1 MDFIVLIII
10 GLFINSVFGD
20 KKKPAQSQK
29 QKQAQA
35 EYEEIFAQEEITDIE
50 RQMAQAEIDSENARK
65 REAEIE
71 RRRRE
76 AAKKQAEMGK
86 PPVEVKLFGSFGELF
101 EEIKKAA
108 AAKPEVAP
116 TPAPKKKRKRKAGS
130 LDGLNPD
137 MATLEGKPIFA
148 PDKPVTVA
156 PQMEVIKQAPKQ
168 SGSGLEVITNNKRLT
183 PLQQA
188 MLLSDVL
195 EKPKALRR

>member
-10 GLFINSVFGD
+10 GLIFNSVFGD
-20 KKKPAQSQK
+20 KKKPAQN
-29 QKQAQA
+29 QKQAEYDEVFA
-35 EYEEIFAQEEITDIE
+35 EEKLTEIE

-65 REAEIE
+65 REA
-71 RRRRE
+71 

-108 AAKPEVAP
+108 VGEPEVVPAAK
-116 TPAPKKKRKRKAGS
+116 PKKKRKRKAGS

-137 MATLEGKPIFA
+137 MATLEGKPIFKPDA
-148 PDKPVTVA
+148 PVGVA

-168 SGSGLEVITNNKRLT
+168 SGSGLDVITKNKRLT

-188 MLLSDVL
+188 MLISDVL

>member
-1 MDFIVLIII
+1 MDFIVLLII
-10 GLFINSVFGD
+10 GFVFNAVFGD

-35 EYEEIFAQEEITDIE
+35 EYEEIFADEKMTDIE
-50 RQMAQAEIDSENARK
+50 RQMAQAEFDSENAKK
-65 REAEIE
+65 REAT
-71 RRRRE
+71 
-76 AAKKQAEMGK
+76 AQKQAEK

-108 AAKPEVAP
+108 VGEPEVVPAAK
-116 TPAPKKKRKRKAGS
+116 PKKKRKRKAGS

-137 MATLEGKPIFA
+137 MATLEGKPIFKPDA
-148 PDKPVTVA
+148 PVVVA

-195 EKPKALRR
+195 EKPKAFRR